1 LIFFAFDFLF
11 EGGEDL
17 PKPLAMGPAAMAPGR
32 RPAAGRGMKCDE
44 FRPRPGDA
52 RLLPWGPMP
61 LKGDVAA
68 VTALRRGIAA
78 EGRINTDDG
87 LSLRRLV

>member
-1 LIFFAFDFLF
+1 
-11 EGGEDL
+11 
-17 PKPLAMGPAAMAPGR
+17 
-32 RPAAGRGMKCDE
+32 
-44 FRPRPGDA
+44 
-52 RLLPWGPMP
+52 MP